1 MTYTEIKKRNKKKYF
16 YRVKSVRNGKKV
28 SKKRIYL
35 GVNLT
40 KKQLFEKELSANKK
54 LLKNKADKGIE
65 EIRPKIIRILK
76 KNKIKKA
83 GIFGSYATGKQKKNS
98 DIDILIEQTNKMG
111 FFEIIQLE
119 DDLKDE
125 LKKKV
130 DLLTYSGIHKLIKNR
145 VEKEEVRII

>member
-1 MTYTEIKKRNKKKYF
+1 
-16 YRVKSVRNGKKV
+16 
-28 SKKRIYL
+28 
-35 GVNLT
+35 
-40 KKQLFEKELSANKK
+40 
-54 LLKNKADKGIE
+54 
-65 EIRPKIIRILK
+65 
-76 KNKIKKA
+76 
-83 GIFGSYATGKQKKNS
+83 
-98 DIDILIEQTNKMG
+98 MG